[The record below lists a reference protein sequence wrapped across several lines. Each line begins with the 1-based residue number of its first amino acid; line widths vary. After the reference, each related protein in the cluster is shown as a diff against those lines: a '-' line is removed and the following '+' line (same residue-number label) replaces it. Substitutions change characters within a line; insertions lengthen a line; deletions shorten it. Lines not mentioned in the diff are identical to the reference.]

1 MIIDFFSKTKVVG
14 WFGLPYPLKRGFFK
28 KRTNFQKIMEKGDAA
43 NEKLIFFLHYHL
55 NAFYAAQITFIF
67 LAFFYHT
74 QLCTS
79 GKQI

>member
-1 MIIDFFSKTKVVG
+1 
-14 WFGLPYPLKRGFFK
+14 
-28 KRTNFQKIMEKGDAA
+28 MEKGDAA
-43 NEKLIFFLHYHL
+43 NEKLVFFLHYHL
-55 NAFYAAQITFIF
+55 NAFYAAQIIFIF